1 MEIAAL
7 SMMAVMIGAMFY
19 FFNKMD
25 KKELQS

>member
-7 SMMAVMIGAMFY
+7 TMMAIMIGAMIY

-25 KKELQS
+25 KKELHS